1 MSKLN
6 VDEIEA
12 NGTNQNIKVITKGS
26 SGLLEVQ
33 GADNDSILQ
42 LNCSDNSHGGKL
54 KPPASS
60 AGQNYTIILP
70 DNQIAS
76 NKLLKVKSITGS
88 GSTAVG
94 QLEYA
99 DSPAADLSS
108 LNASNFTSG
117 TVPTDRYS
125 LNGSV
130 GAGYQLISKQTVSS
144 DDTIQQID
152 FTSLADNGMYKMIIK
167 EANVS
172 GNVNYLQMQWLDSS
186 NNVHNN
192 ISFYRWSDNTDS
204 LSSSTDQQIPLYTGQ
219 NGSTYYFDIEFYTA
233 TRHTVNHTS
242 SGSNTF
248 NKTFMLIQGHLRGND
263 DNKCEIYAGFNNATD
278 TDRIHGVRIT
288 VSQSG
293 YLQSGTQILL
303 YKYNES

>member
-1 MSKLN
+1 MANLN

-12 NGTNQNIKVITKGS
+12 SGTNENVKISTQGTNGA
-26 SGLLEVQ
+26 LEVK
-33 GADNDSILQ
+33 GASNDGTLQ
-42 LNCSDNSHGGKL
+42 LNCSNNSHGVKL
-54 KPPASS
+54 KSPANS
-60 AGQNYTIILP
+60 AGQNHTIILP
-70 DNQIAS
+70 DNQIAAG
-76 NKLLKVKSITGS
+76 KLLKVKSIAGS

-99 DSPAADLSS
+99 DLPASDVSS

-117 TVPTDRYS
+117 TVPTARYS
-125 LNGSV
+125 LDGSV

-167 EANVS
+167 EANTNS
-172 GNVNYLQMQWLDSS
+172 GTNYIHIQWLDSS
-186 NNVHNN
+186 NNVHDN
-192 ISFYRWSDNTDS
+192 ISYYRWDDNDDNLT
-204 LSSSTDQQIPLYTGQ
+204 SSTDQQIPLYVGA
-219 NGSTYYFDIEFYTA
+219 NFSRFYFDIEFYTA

-248 NKTFMLIQGHLRGND
+248 NKTFMLIQGHGRGND
-263 DNKCEIYAGFNNATD
+263 DNKCEVYAGFNNATD

-288 VSQSG
+288 VSQNG